1 MTFGRRSPRPA
12 TRYAFG
18 PGFWGL
24 VTAFLLLVLTT
35 AGCGGGSSSSP
46 NNGGNN
52 NQQNATVSGRV
63 VDRYSSNQPLAGA
76 IVTVGSQ
83 QAVTDSTGSF
93 SVSVPTGT
101 STILKIDGPTSNA
114 IYDEGVIGG
123 TRYAIRTLGY
133 PVPALTSAQN
143 LGLGDIGVYSQ
154 SGPPRPP
161 VFP

>member
-24 VTAFLLLVLTT
+24 VTAFLLLVLAT
-35 AGCGGGSSSSP
+35 AGCGGSSSDNN
-46 NNGGNN
+46 NNGGGGGGN
-52 NQQNATVSGRV
+52 NATVSGRV
-63 VDRYSSNQPLAGA
+63 VDRYSNNQPLAGA

-83 QAVTDSTGSF
+83 QAVADSTGSF
-93 SVSVPTGT
+93 SVTVPAGT
-101 STILKIDGPTSNA
+101 AATLKVEGPTTNA

-123 TRYAIRTLGY
+123 TRYAIRSLGY
-133 PVPALTSAQN
+133 PVPALSSAQN